1 MSWLRL
7 LHPRQPEPPKPGP
20 DGKAPPAGGPPPIT
34 GRLALGLLGAVLG
47 SLMSNLNTRLDTFAL
62 VDLRGGV
69 GLGLDDGAWV
79 TEAFNIATVAI
90 VPITPWLAGVVSQ
103 RRAIAAAVV
112 MLTLSAVAIPVQSTY
127 PGLVTFRFLQGAGG
141 GALIPLLLSTVL
153 RFLPMQQ
160 RTWGFAVYGLLT
172 TISPLISESIAGAL
186 DEYLGWQA
194 IFWQNLLP
202 GAVALVLVLVGL
214 PVEKVKTEAFAK
226 GDYFSMF
233 LGVVFAGTLTAGLDQ
248 GQRLDW
254 FSSGLISGLFIAA
267 GTSLVV
273 FIWHS
278 LTTKDPLVDLRLL
291 KRVNLSGGL
300 LVILVFS
307 FASLATSYIL
317 PQFGTQI
324 AGFRELQV
332 GEILLLAAGSQVLLC
347 PLAAALARVV
357 DVRLLIAFGMALA
370 TVGSRLATYVTVEWV
385 RGDFLLPLSL
395 QACGLPFI
403 IVPVLLVTTSTLQPQ
418 DAVGGGTLFNVLRTL
433 AGTAGSA
440 IIGAVVT
447 VRERV
452 HSNMI
457 LSHLSAGAQA
467 TVQRE
472 ATGGPAAVT
481 TAATAQAYVMAYAD
495 AFGTLGM
502 VTLGGLVILLFLQ
515 ETRVAQPPETQPKT
529 DKAAEPGAPAPTAGA
544 AA

>member
-1 MSWLRL
+1 MTWLRL
-7 LHPRQPEPPKPGP
+7 LHPRPPKPGP
-20 DGKAPPAGGPPPIT
+20 DGKPPAGPPPVT

-69 GLGLDDGAWV
+69 GLGVDDGAWV
-79 TEAFNIATVAI
+79 TEAFNVAAIAI
-90 VPITPWLAGVVSQ
+90 VPVTPWLAGVVSQ
-103 RRAIAAAVV
+103 RRAIAAAAVL
-112 MLTLSAVAIPVQSTY
+112 LTLSAVAVPVQGAY
-127 PGLVTFRFLQGAGG
+127 PGLVIFKFLQGAGS

-153 RFLPMQQ
+153 RFLPMHQ
-160 RTWGFAVYGLLT
+160 RNWGFAVYGLLT

-202 GAVALVLVLVGL
+202 GAVVLVLVLVGL

-226 GDYFSMF
+226 ADYFGMVCA
-233 LGVVFAGTLTAGLDQ
+233 VVFAGCLTAGLDQ

-254 FSSGLISGLFIAA
+254 FSSGLVTGLFVAA
-267 GTSLVV
+267 GTALAV

-278 LTTKDPLVDLRLL
+278 LTTKDPLVELRLL
-291 KRVNLSGGL
+291 KRANLSLGL

-307 FASLATSYIL
+307 FASLGTSYIL
-317 PQFGTQI
+317 PQFGAQV
-324 AGFRELQV
+324 AGFREQQV
-332 GEILLLAAGSQVLLC
+332 GSILLLAAGSQLVLC
-347 PLAAALARVV
+347 PLVAALARVL
-357 DVRLLIAFGMALA
+357 DVRLLLAFGMVLA
-370 TVGSRLATYVTVEWV
+370 TLGSRLATYVTVEWV

-403 IVPVLLVTTSTLQPQ
+403 IVPVLLVTTTTLQPQ
-418 DAVGGGTLFNVLRTL
+418 DAVAGGTLFNVLRTL

-452 HSNMI
+452 HSNI
-457 LSHLSAGAQA
+457 IISHVMAGAQA

-472 ATGGPAAVT
+472 TQGGPAAVT
-481 TAATAQAYVMAYAD
+481 TAATTQAYVMAYAD
-495 AFGTLGM
+495 AFGALGM

-515 ETRVAQPPETQPKT
+515 ETRVAQPPKKQPPEQPKT
-529 DKAAEPGAPAPTAGA
+529 DGAPEPGTLAPAARA